1 MEQTGDPRP
10 YILSPPRVGLGAA
23 APARHDDSPDNDNDN
38 DGAVVGDTR
47 LAVLMWP
54 STSAAGPGSSTALPG
69 FVPLYSD
76 VLPRADREVRLTVPD
91 DDPDTAAGGADGSG
105 YDWPG
110 AGVGGGDGDYDLPD
124 DDPQVG
130 VDWAALAAGTA
141 DTDHADGTSA
151 SSSSSFLIDCL
162 VCVPH
167 ERP

>member
-23 APARHDDSPDNDNDN
+23 APARHDDGNDW
-38 DGAVVGDTR
+38 AVVGGTR
-47 LAVLMWP
+47 LAALLWP
-54 STSAAGPGSSTALPG
+54 STSAAGPGSTALPG
-69 FVPLYSD
+69 FVPLYSE
-76 VLPRADREVRLTVPD
+76 VLPHADQEVRLTAPD
-91 DDPDTAAGGADGSG
+91 DDTDPDTAAGGADGSG

-110 AGVGGGDGDYDLPD
+110 AGVRVGGGDGDYDLPD

-130 VDWAALAAGTA
+130 ADWAALAASTA
-141 DTDHADGTSA
+141 DTDHADGTCSWV
-151 SSSSSFLIDCL
+151 DCF